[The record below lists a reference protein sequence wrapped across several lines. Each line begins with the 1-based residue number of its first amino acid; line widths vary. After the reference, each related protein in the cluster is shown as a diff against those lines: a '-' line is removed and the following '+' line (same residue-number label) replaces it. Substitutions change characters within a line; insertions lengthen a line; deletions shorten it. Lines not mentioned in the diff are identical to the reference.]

1 MDFLTR
7 EREELTPES
16 FSLSHCDISPPSAS
30 REDLGSPL
38 SVSKLRA
45 RLCHEEPTFGSPLA
59 GSRSDQRR
67 ISSSALEVQ
76 RLNPPL
82 RPRLTSTVM
91 HPTCTPPS
99 GFSRPGQTR
108 LRMGEEEGDRT
119 GGGETK
125 LCSSGGRSKGH
136 PMSPYQANYWVCA
149 IPEALPP
156 SPDRHSAGWD
166 PNREYQALLDY
177 TYPLTPGQV
186 VNGWDSSELQGDS
199 LFQTDPNLQ
208 DSGIELDHLCSST
221 SLSGLGFAVS
231 SAGQTRERSTLSG
244 GHRSPDL
251 QRFTKSSDGLPSGTL
266 LSLTDRVGF
275 SLDSLDCS
283 KNRRGMNHYKSDGH
297 RHQHHALSSS
307 TSTAFIRS
315 TSVLPQSRCVCGEL
329 DEEFWPLP
337 EQLEELQLLSRQ
349 VSAVDRHEL
358 LFKDH
363 ISFPL
368 SKVVNGTN
376 RTAPYRPSFSVT
388 PLLRYLAHRPGTK
401 RYS

>member
-1 MDFLTR
+1 MGVGRREENQQHTDMNFLTR
-7 EREELTPES
+7 AREELTPES
-16 FSLSHCDISPPSAS
+16 FSLSHSDISPPSAS

-38 SVSKLRA
+38 GVSELRA
-45 RLCHEEPTFGSPLA
+45 RLCYEEPTFGSPFP
-59 GSRSDQRR
+59 GSRSDQRS
-67 ISSSALEVQ
+67 ISSSILEVQ
-76 RLNPPL
+76 QLKPPL
-82 RPRLTSTVM
+82 RPRLTSTVLY
-91 HPTCTPPS
+91 PTYTPRS
-99 GFSRPGQTR
+99 GFSRLGQTR
-108 LRMGEEEGDRT
+108 LRLGEGEGEGT

-125 LCSSGGRSKGH
+125 LCSSGGCSKGH
-136 PMSPYQANYWVCA
+136 PMSPYQANYWACA
-149 IPEALPP
+149 IPKTLPP

-186 VNGWDSSELQGDS
+186 VSGWDSSELQGDS

-221 SLSGLGFAVS
+221 SLSGLGFTVS
-231 SAGQTRERSTLSG
+231 STGQTRERSTLSV

-251 QRFTKSSDGLPSGTL
+251 QGFTKSSDRLPSGTL
-266 LSLTDRVGF
+266 LSLTDPVSL

-283 KNRRGMNHYKSDGH
+283 KNRCVMNRCKSDGH
-297 RHQHHALSSS
+297 HHQHHALSSS

-315 TSVLPQSRCVCGEL
+315 TSVLPQSRCVYGEL

-349 VSAVDRHEL
+349 VSAVDTHGL

-363 ISFPL
+363 TGAF
-368 SKVVNGTN
+368 
-376 RTAPYRPSFSVT
+376 AC
-388 PLLRYLAHRPGTK
+388 
-401 RYS
+401 

>member
-1 MDFLTR
+1 MNFLTR
-7 EREELTPES
+7 AREELTPES
-16 FSLSHCDISPPSAS
+16 FSLSHSDISPPSAS

-38 SVSKLRA
+38 GVSELRA
-45 RLCHEEPTFGSPLA
+45 RLCHEEPTFGSPFP
-59 GSRSDQRR
+59 GSRSDQRS
-67 ISSSALEVQ
+67 ISSSILEVQ

-91 HPTCTPPS
+91 YPTYTPHS

-108 LRMGEEEGDRT
+108 LRLGEGT
-119 GGGETK
+119 GWGETK

-136 PMSPYQANYWVCA
+136 PMSPYQANYWACA
-149 IPEALPP
+149 IPKDLPP

-166 PNREYQALLDY
+166 PNREYQTLLDY

-186 VNGWDSSELQGDS
+186 VSGWDRSKLQGDS

-221 SLSGLGFAVS
+221 SLSGLGFTVNS
-231 SAGQTRERSTLSG
+231 TGQTRERSTLSV

-251 QRFTKSSDGLPSGTL
+251 QGFTRSSDGLPSGTL
-266 LSLTDRVGF
+266 LSLTDPVDL

-283 KNRRGMNHYKSDGH
+283 KNRRGMNPYKSDGH
-297 RHQHHALSSS
+297 HHQHCALSSS

-315 TSVLPQSRCVCGEL
+315 TNVLPQFRCVCGEL

-337 EQLEELQLLSRQ
+337 QQLEELQLLSRQ
-349 VSAVDRHEL
+349 VSAVDTHGL

-363 ISFPL
+363 IGAF
-368 SKVVNGTN
+368 
-376 RTAPYRPSFSVT
+376 AC
-388 PLLRYLAHRPGTK
+388 
-401 RYS
+401 